1 MLSCYQS
8 SIIAHELH
16 LRLLDVGCRD
26 EVTIADDRQL
36 IACDCASLCLTVP
49 HCASLCLTPDTAFLS
64 PPHQTCATCAA
75 SEQCSDIITL
85 TMCAEGCKL

>member
-1 MLSCYQS
+1 MSCYQS

-16 LRLLDVGCRD
+16 LRLLDVGCMD

-49 HCASLCLTPDTAFLS
+49 HSRHCLFIAPSPDMR
-64 PPHQTCATCAA
+64 HTCAA

>member
-36 IACDCASLCLTVP
+36 IACDCASPSSRLQTLPFYRPLTRHAP
-49 HCASLCLTPDTAFLS
+49 HVQPASTAV
-64 PPHQTCATCAA
+64 
-75 SEQCSDIITL
+75 
-85 TMCAEGCKL
+85 

>member
-16 LRLLDVGCRD
+16 LRLLDVGCMD

-36 IACDCASLCLTVP
+36 IACDCASLCR
-49 HCASLCLTPDTAFLS
+49 TPDTAFLS
-64 PPHQTCATCAA
+64 SPNQTCATCAA
-75 SEQCSDIITL
+75 SQQCSDIITL

>member
-36 IACDCASLCLTVP
+36 IACDCASLCR
-49 HCASLCLTPDTAFLS
+49 TPDTAFLS
-64 PPHQTCATCAA
+64 PPHQTCATCHMCIAA
-75 SEQCSDIITL
+75 STDNITM
-85 TMCAEGCKL
+85 TMCEEGCKL